1 MQNTQYKTL
10 LIIVIG
16 CLIIASCG
24 KKSRQMARSDVNGT
38 LPVIELQADYPHKD
52 VDLHDLAD
60 VTYTPLETTDES
72 LIGVVGNFFFCND
85 TILMED
91 IKQHKVLMFNTE
103 GKYLSSFRRIG
114 NGNTDYTGIG
124 SMCVDVDAHEIFIL
138 DFYRMNRII
147 VYDFTG
153 NFVRE
158 LTIDQDLGGIRIFN
172 CDQDNL
178 LLFCKKDMYKT
189 SFGEKVSGYPYYL
202 ISKQTGK
209 ATPVP
214 LWVENRK
221 NNSFSVRVGKDSIY
235 STAIGFGSQLI
246 NSPRGIVISDYA
258 LDTVYRY
265 ANHTLEPLFVR
276 HADNDH
282 RGLLSG
288 LLLTNDDFSLIGI
301 AEAYIQNNKI
311 DTSETRLLLYDHH
324 SGQVNEINLTNSD
337 IPAHVKVTPYSVD
350 NSQYPSDVLTAIN
363 YSADYLLEQ
372 YREGGLSGKLK
383 EIAAGLSE
391 EDNPVLVIAKRKK

>member
-1 MQNTQYKTL
+1 MNYFNYL
-10 LIIVIG
+10 LTFIVG
-16 CLIIASCG
+16 GLILVSCG
-24 KKSRQMARSDVNGT
+24 NKKHSTDVLNNTDGN

-60 VTYTPLETTDES
+60 VTYIPLETTDES
-72 LIGVVGNFFFCND
+72 LIGAVGNFFFCND
-85 TILMED
+85 TILIED
-91 IKQHKVLMFNTE
+91 IKQHKILMFNTE

-172 CDQDNL
+172 CDQENL
-178 LLFCKKDMYKT
+178 LLFSKKDMYKT

-282 RGLLSG
+282 QGLLSG

-324 SGQVNEINLTNSD
+324 GGQVNEINLTNSD
-337 IPAHVKVTPYSVD
+337 IPAHVKVAAYSVD

-391 EDNPVLVIAKRKK
+391 EDNPVLVLVKFKE